1 MRGSVSFSNWIADI
15 KYGQTECAVL
25 GHPKARCEIGFYGFY
40 TDSKDAGAVAAVQRA
55 KTEYPNYS
63 IVVTGHSLGAAAA
76 VFGAAE
82 LRKSY
87 QDVWLVSKNNIKSKI
102 DSS

>member
-15 KYGQTECAVL
+15 KYGQTDCSAL

-40 TDSKDAGAVAAVQRA
+40 TESKDAGAVSAVRRA
-55 KTEYPNYS
+55 KAEYPNYS

-76 VFGAAE
+76 VYGAAE

-87 QDVWLVSKNNIKSKI
+87 QDVWLVSENWIKPK
-102 DSS
+102 